1 MWLSSKLVDL
11 SIKCYRTI
19 GTFICFSM
27 VSKCIKRLSFTSA
40 KLLQNFIPC
49 FSKTFFC
56 CCCNRFCCSLFF
68 RLQKSPRVLK
78 GLSFQTFEIFCVRSE
93 ASNFPATTSFLAQ
106 GKNNKLKN
114 FFQVCPNLLLGFEP
128 ANSNQSS
135 VADD

>member
-11 SIKCYRTI
+11 SIKSYRTI

-27 VSKCIKRLSFTSA
+27 LSKCIKRLSFTSA
-40 KLLQNFIPC
+40 MLLQNFIPC
-49 FSKTFFC
+49 FSKTFL

-93 ASNFPATTSFLAQ
+93 ASNFPATTSFLAR
-106 GKNNKLKN
+106 GETNKLKSS
-114 FFQVCPNLLLGFEP
+114 FFPSLPKLS
-128 ANSNQSS
+128 ARIRTS
-135 VADD
+135 